1 MNPSKS
7 RLLAVLV
14 TAALGAALP
23 AHAENLAEVYQRALR
38 SDPQLREAE
47 ATRLATLERRPQ
59 ALASLLP
66 QLNASG
72 SYVKD
77 ETTSERVQL
86 FQLDANSV
94 PTPTPITSD
103 TDGTNKSWNVQ
114 LRQTLFR
121 WDQFATYRQAGE
133 QVAQAEVDFR
143 AAQQD
148 VIVRAATAYFNVL
161 AARDTLEAAQAA
173 QEAIGRQLEQAEK
186 RFEVGL
192 IAITD
197 VQEAKAANDQAN
209 ATVIAAKRSLAT
221 ERERLRELTGDLFD
235 TLSRP
240 GDDMPLVSPDPASEE
255 DWVKAAL
262 DQNLALQSARLG
274 ADIARENISIA
285 RGGHFPSIDIVA
297 SRSGADNPSDTVS
310 RTPRGTSSFPSDTN
324 TDDKQI
330 GVQIT
335 VPIYSGGATSSRVRE
350 AVYRQRAA
358 RERLERTARATERQ
372 TRDSYLGVLS
382 GIARVQSLKQAL
394 ESSRTALQATEAG
407 YEVGT
412 RTAVDVLQARQRLFQ
427 AQTDYAR
434 ARYDYVINVLS
445 LEQAAGTLDE
455 TRVARVNGWLKDPVN
470 VK

>member
-1 MNPSKS
+1 
-7 RLLAVLV
+7 
-14 TAALGAALP
+14 
-23 AHAENLAEVYQRALR
+23 
-38 SDPQLREAE
+38 
-47 ATRLATLERRPQ
+47 
-59 ALASLLP
+59 
-66 QLNASG
+66 
-72 SYVKD
+72 
-77 ETTSERVQL
+77 VQL
-86 FQLDANSV
+86 FQLDQNSV
-94 PTPTPITSD
+94 PTPTPITAD
-103 TDGTNKSWNVQ
+103 VDGTNKNWNVQ

-121 WDQFATYRQAGE
+121 WDQFATYRQAGVE
-133 QVAQAEVDFR
+133 VAQAEVDFR

-161 AARDTLEAAQAA
+161 AARDTLEAAEAA
-173 QEAIGRQLEQAEK
+173 KEAIGRQLEQAEK

-209 ATVIAAKRSLAT
+209 ATVISAKRSLAT

-235 TLSRP
+235 TLARP
-240 GDDMPLVSPDPASEE
+240 GDDMPLVTPDPASE
-255 DWVKAAL
+255 DAWVKAAL

-274 ADIARENISIA
+274 ADIARENIAIA
-285 RGGHFPSIDIVA
+285 RGGHFPTIDLVA
-297 SRSGADNPSDTVS
+297 TRSGSDNPSDTVT
-310 RTPRGTSSFPSDTN
+310 RTPRGSSAFPSDSN

-330 GVQIT
+330 GVQVT
-335 VPIYSGGATSSRVRE
+335 VPIYAGGAVSSRVRE

-372 TRDSYLGVLS
+372 TRDSYLGVLT

-434 ARYDYVINVLS
+434 ARYDYVINVLT
-445 LEQAAGTLDE
+445 LEQAAGTLDAS
-455 TRVARVNGWLKDPVN
+455 RVARVNGWLRDPVD